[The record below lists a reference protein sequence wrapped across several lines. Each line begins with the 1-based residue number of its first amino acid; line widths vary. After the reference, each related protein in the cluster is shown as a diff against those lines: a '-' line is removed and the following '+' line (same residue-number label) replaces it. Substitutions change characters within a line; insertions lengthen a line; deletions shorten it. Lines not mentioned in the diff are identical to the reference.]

1 MANVNTPS
9 GLVPVSYMDGNKWSG
24 QGTQCYIA
32 SNDSNAYAIGD
43 PVTLVSG
50 GADAAGIPGITLATA
65 GTGNVVLGVI
75 VGYAGQTYGGAYVT
89 PSQLDTAVIPASKTR
104 AYYPLVCTDPN
115 VIYEI
120 QEAYTTSGAVL
131 TVTSVGK
138 NANLKAGTNNG
149 YVSGWVMDNT
159 GTATT
164 STLQLNI
171 LRVSQRIDNS
181 IGQYCK
187 WLVRINNHQFNAGVA
202 GV

>member
-1 MANVNTPS
+1 MANANTPA
-9 GLVPVSYMDGNKWSG
+9 GLVPVSYMDGNIWNG
-24 QGTQCYIA
+24 AGTQCYIA
-32 SNDSNAYAIGD
+32 SSDTNAYAIGD

-50 GADAAGIPGITLATA
+50 GADAAGIAGITLATA
-65 GTGNVVLGVI
+65 GTANVVLGVI

-89 PSQLDTAVIPASKTR
+89 PGYLETSIIPATKTK
-104 AYYPLVCTDPN
+104 AYYPLVCTDAN

-131 TVTSVGK
+131 TASSVGK
-138 NANLKAGTNNG
+138 NANLKSGTNNG
-149 YVSGWVMDNT
+149 YVSGWTMDNT

-164 STLQLNI
+164 STLQLRI
-171 LRVSQRIDNS
+171 LRVSQRIDNQ

-187 WLVRINNHQFNAGVA
+187 WLVCINNHQYNAGVA